1 MTSIRSACL
10 LVVFTLVAFASH
22 LPLAAAPAAAPQE
35 PPPADPEAAPAADT
49 APAPETAAPAPAA
62 PVLPPRFA
70 AWLAD
75 VEPLI
80 SEVEKE
86 LFLKLERDY
95 QREAFIEEFWKV
107 RDPYPR
113 TVRNELKE
121 RWPLRLAE
129 AKTKLGGIKDDRV
142 PILLVHGPPAGAF
155 EVKCSAAKAPVEIWA
170 YQGTEWTDVRIAL
183 VFVRINNTGPARL
196 WRPSGGIGVLEEV
209 IGRSRDCMNGNQ
221 MLQIVNNIRTGS
233 LDYERNLDLLLAKPQ
248 PSSLEWVSSFVA
260 YSTDDDGGAGKLEGD
275 FELIFP
281 GRYQQRTVV
290 QGLIGVEAASAELGD
305 SGGYRSYD
313 FRLVGEVLLDGKLFE
328 TFRYRFDYPAPAPA
342 ETPGDGALAESSPVK
357 LPLSFQRLLRPGNYR
372 MIVKV
377 EDLAS
382 KKILRFE
389 RELVVPAADN
399 VVDLPTFR
407 DPETEKLFAEATSAL
422 KSGDVSVRLIPPESS
437 KLLSGPT
444 RFDTLVTGSS
454 VDKVEFWLDD
464 KKILTR
470 NRPPFNVE
478 VDLGAFP
485 SVHTLRADALDASGA
500 QVAGDQLIL
509 NSGGYRF
516 VAKLREPRPG
526 KRYVHSLQARVEVEV
541 PGGRSLERVEIFL
554 NETRVA
560 TLYQEP
566 FVQAIVLPSKAEVGY
581 VRAVA
586 YLPDGN
592 STEDL
597 VFINA
602 PVGELNEVK
611 VQFVELYTSV
621 LGRDGRPVQ
630 GLAKEEFQVLEDGVK
645 QQIVRFEEV
654 ENLPIH
660 IGVMIDTSASMVGIL
675 DDVRKAALAFF
686 DRSLEPKDRAAVI
699 TFSSFPRL
707 AVELTGD
714 KTQLGR
720 GLAGLAPEGKT
731 ALYDSVMFGLYYFA
745 GIKGQRAILLLSDG
759 RDEGSRFDFEQT
771 LDYARRAGVTLYTI
785 GYRLADPSARGKLQ
799 KLAEETGGSSF
810 FIDGDDSI
818 AKVYESI
825 EREMRS
831 QLLIAYQSNNRAD
844 DGQFRRVDLKVS
856 RPDVTVKTLSGYYP

>member
-1 MTSIRSACL
+1 MTWIRGVFPLAL
-10 LVVFTLVAFASH
+10 FTLGTIASIS
-22 LPLAAAPAAAPQE
+22 PLAAAPQAV
-35 PPPADPEAAPAADT
+35 PPDVAPAV
-49 APAPETAAPAPAA
+49 PAVAA
-62 PVLPPRFA
+62 LPQRFA
-70 AWLAD
+70 DWLAEVD
-75 VEPLI
+75 PLI
-80 SEVEKE
+80 SEVETE
-86 LFLKLERDY
+86 LFAKLEKDY
-95 QREAFIEEFWKV
+95 QRDAFIEEFWKV

-113 TVRNELKE
+113 TARNELKE
-121 RWPLRLAE
+121 RWPLRVAE
-129 AKTKLGGIKDDRV
+129 AKTRYGGVKDDRARM
-142 PILLVHGPPAGAF
+142 LLVHGPPAGAF
-155 EVKCSAAKAPVEIWA
+155 EVKCSAAKAPVEVWA

-183 VFVRINNTGPARL
+183 VFVRVTNTGPARL
-196 WRPSGGIGVLEEV
+196 WRPTGGGGMLEEV
-209 IGRSRDCMNGNQ
+209 IGRSRDCMNGSQ
-221 MLQIVNNIRTGS
+221 LIQIATNIRNAS
-233 LDYERNLDLLLAKPQ
+233 SEYERSIDLLLAKPQ

-260 YSTDDDGGAGKLEGD
+260 YSTDSDGSEGRLAGEL
-275 FELIFP
+275 ELIFP

-290 QGLIGVEAASAELGD
+290 QGLIGVETASAELGD

-313 FRLVGEVLLDGKLFE
+313 FRLIGEVLLDGKLFE
-328 TFRYRFDYPAPAPA
+328 TFRYRFDYPATSLSEGGTPPAGAAPPA
-342 ETPGDGALAESSPVK
+342 K
-357 LPLSFQRLLRPGNYR
+357 LPLSFQRLLRPGDYK

-389 RELVVPAADN
+389 RDIEVPAADAAIEM
-399 VVDLPTFR
+399 PTFR
-407 DPETEKLFAEATSAL
+407 DPETEKLFAEATAAL
-422 KSGDVSVRLIPPESS
+422 KSGDISVRLIPPESS

-444 RFDTLVTGSS
+444 RFDTLVAGT
-454 VDKVEFWLDD
+454 VDKVEFYLDD

-485 SVHTLRADALDASGA
+485 SVHTLRADALDAAGA

-526 KRYVHSLQARVEVEV
+526 KRYEQSLQARVEVEV
-541 PGGRSLERVEIFL
+541 PGGRSLDRVEIFL

-592 STEDL
+592 STEDM

-602 PVGELNEVK
+602 PPGELEEVK
-611 VQFVELYTSV
+611 VQFVELYSSV

-630 GLAKEEFQVLEDGVK
+630 GLGKDDFQVYEDGVK
-645 QQIVRFEEV
+645 QQIARFEEV

-660 IGVMIDTSASMVGIL
+660 IGVMIDTSASMIGIL
-675 DDVRKAALAFF
+675 DDVRKAALSFF
-686 DRSLEPKDRAAVI
+686 QRSLEPKDRAAVI

-707 AVELTGD
+707 AVELTAD

-785 GYRLADPSARGKLQ
+785 GYRLGDLGARGKLQ

-810 FIDGDDSI
+810 FIDDNDGI

-831 QLLIAYQSNNRAD
+831 QLLIAYQSNNRSD
-844 DGQFRRVDLKVS
+844 DGQFRRVELKVG

>member
-1 MTSIRSACL
+1 MTWIRGVFPLAL
-10 LVVFTLVAFASH
+10 FTLGTIASIS
-22 LPLAAAPAAAPQE
+22 PLAAAPQAVPPDVAPAV
-35 PPPADPEAAPAADT
+35 PAAPA
-49 APAPETAAPAPAA
+49 
-62 PVLPPRFA
+62 LPQRFA
-70 AWLAD
+70 DWLAEVD
-75 VEPLI
+75 PLI

-86 LFLKLERDY
+86 LFAKLEKDY
-95 QREAFIEEFWKV
+95 QRDAFIEEFWKV

-113 TVRNELKE
+113 TARNELKE
-121 RWPLRLAE
+121 RWPLRVAE
-129 AKTKLGGIKDDRV
+129 AKTRYGGVKDDRARM
-142 PILLVHGPPAGAF
+142 LLVHGPPAGAF
-155 EVKCSAAKAPVEIWA
+155 EVKCSAAKAPVEVWA

-183 VFVRINNTGPARL
+183 VFVRVTNTGPARL
-196 WRPSGGIGVLEEV
+196 WRPTGGGGMLEEV
-209 IGRSRDCMNGNQ
+209 IGRSRDCMNGSQ
-221 MLQIVNNIRTGS
+221 LIQIATNIRNAS
-233 LDYERNLDLLLAKPQ
+233 SEYERSIDLLLAKPQ

-260 YSTDDDGGAGKLEGD
+260 YSTDSDGSEGRLAGEL
-275 FELIFP
+275 ELIFP

-290 QGLIGVEAASAELGD
+290 QGLIGVETASAELGD

-313 FRLVGEVLLDGKLFE
+313 FRLIGEVLLDGKLFE
-328 TFRYRFDYPAPAPA
+328 TFRYRFDYPATSLSEGGTPPAGAAPPA
-342 ETPGDGALAESSPVK
+342 K
-357 LPLSFQRLLRPGNYR
+357 LPLSFQRLLRPGDYK

-389 RELVVPAADN
+389 RDIEVPAADAAIEM
-399 VVDLPTFR
+399 PTFR
-407 DPETEKLFAEATSAL
+407 DPETEKLFAEATAAL
-422 KSGDVSVRLIPPESS
+422 KSGDISVRLIPPESS

-444 RFDTLVTGSS
+444 RFDTLVAGT
-454 VDKVEFWLDD
+454 VDKVEFYLDD

-485 SVHTLRADALDASGA
+485 SVHTLRADALDAAGA

-526 KRYVHSLQARVEVEV
+526 KRYEQSLQARVEVEV
-541 PGGRSLERVEIFL
+541 PGGRSLDRVEIFL

-602 PVGELNEVK
+602 PPGELEEVK
-611 VQFVELYTSV
+611 VQFVELYSSV

-630 GLAKEEFQVLEDGVK
+630 GLGKDDFQVYEDGVK
-645 QQIVRFEEV
+645 QQIARFEEV

-660 IGVMIDTSASMVGIL
+660 IGVMIDTSASMIGIL
-675 DDVRKAALAFF
+675 DDVRKAALSFF
-686 DRSLEPKDRAAVI
+686 QRSLEPKDRAAVI

-707 AVELTGD
+707 AVELTAD

-785 GYRLADPSARGKLQ
+785 GYRLGDLGARGKLQ

-810 FIDGDDSI
+810 FIDDNDGI

-831 QLLIAYQSNNRAD
+831 QLLIAYQSNNRSD
-844 DGQFRRVDLKVS
+844 DGQFRRVELKVG

>member
-1 MTSIRSACL
+1 
-10 LVVFTLVAFASH
+10 
-22 LPLAAAPAAAPQE
+22 
-35 PPPADPEAAPAADT
+35 
-49 APAPETAAPAPAA
+49 
-62 PVLPPRFA
+62 
-70 AWLAD
+70 
-75 VEPLI
+75 
-80 SEVEKE
+80 
-86 LFLKLERDY
+86 
-95 QREAFIEEFWKV
+95 
-107 RDPYPR
+107 
-113 TVRNELKE
+113 
-121 RWPLRLAE
+121 
-129 AKTKLGGIKDDRV
+129 
-142 PILLVHGPPAGAF
+142 VHG
-155 EVKCSAAKAPVEIWA
+155 
-170 YQGTEWTDVRIAL
+170 
-183 VFVRINNTGPARL
+183 
-196 WRPSGGIGVLEEV
+196 
-209 IGRSRDCMNGNQ
+209 
-221 MLQIVNNIRTGS
+221 
-233 LDYERNLDLLLAKPQ
+233 
-248 PSSLEWVSSFVA
+248 
-260 YSTDDDGGAGKLEGD
+260 
-275 FELIFP
+275 
-281 GRYQQRTVV
+281 
-290 QGLIGVEAASAELGD
+290 
-305 SGGYRSYD
+305 
-313 FRLVGEVLLDGKLFE
+313 
-328 TFRYRFDYPAPAPA
+328 
-342 ETPGDGALAESSPVK
+342 K
-357 LPLSFQRLLRPGNYR
+357 LPLSFQRLLRPGNYK

-382 KKILRFE
+382 KKTLRFE
-389 RELVVPAADN
+389 RELAVPAADAAI
-399 VVDLPTFR
+399 DLPTFR
-407 DPETEKLFAEATSAL
+407 DPETEKLFAEATAAL
-422 KSGDVSVRLIPPESS
+422 KSGDISVRLIPPESS

-444 RFDTLVTGSS
+444 RFDTLVTGT
-454 VDKVEFWLDD
+454 VDKVEFYLDD

-485 SVHTLRADALDASGA
+485 SVHTLRADALDAAGA
-500 QVAGDQLIL
+500 QIAGDQLIL

-526 KRYVHSLQARVEVEV
+526 KRYVQSLQARVEVEV
-541 PGGRSLERVEIFL
+541 PGGRSLDRVEIFL

-602 PVGELNEVK
+602 PPGELEEVK

-621 LGRDGRPVQ
+621 LGKDGRPVQ
-630 GLAKEEFQVLEDGVK
+630 GLGKEDFQVLEDGVK
-645 QQIVRFEEV
+645 QQIARFEEV
-654 ENLPIH
+654 EDLPIH
-660 IGVMIDTSASMVGIL
+660 VGVMIDTSASMVGIL

-686 DRSLEPKDRAAVI
+686 DRSLESKDRAAVI

-785 GYRLADPSARGKLQ
+785 GYRLGDPGARGKLQ

-810 FIDGDDSI
+810 FIDDNEGI

-825 EREMRS
+825 ERERRS
-831 QLLIAYQSNNRAD
+831 QLLIAYQSNNRSD
-844 DGQFRRVDLKVS
+844 DGQFRRVELKVG

>member
-1 MTSIRSACL
+1 MPPKY
-10 LVVFTLVAFASH
+10 ASW
-22 LPLAAAPAAAPQE
+22 LQE
-35 PPPADPEAAPAADT
+35 
-49 APAPETAAPAPAA
+49 
-62 PVLPPRFA
+62 
-70 AWLAD
+70 

-80 SEVEKE
+80 SDVEKS
-86 LFLKLERDY
+86 LFLTLERDY

-107 RDPYPR
+107 RDPHSR

-129 AKTKLGGIKDDRV
+129 VKTKYGDFRDERARLE
-142 PILLVHGPPAGAF
+142 LVHGPPAGSF
-155 EVKCSAAKAPVEIWA
+155 EVRCSAAKAPVEIWA
-170 YQGTEWTDVRIAL
+170 YQGTDWLDIRTAL
-183 VFVRINNTGPARL
+183 VFFRATSNGPARL
-196 WRPSGGIGVLEEV
+196 WRPSTSGAAADEMLARV
-209 IGRSRDCMNGNQ
+209 RDCLNGAQ
-221 MLQIVNNIRTGS
+221 AIQVINNLRASGF
-233 LDYERNLDLLLAKPQ
+233 DYERNLDLLLAKPQ

-260 YSTDDDGGAGKLEGD
+260 YSTDLDESQPRLTGDLEVVY
-275 FELIFP
+275 P

-290 QGLIGVEAASAELGD
+290 QGLIGVDTASAEMGD

-313 FRLVGEVLLDGKLFE
+313 FRLVGEVLSGGKLFE
-328 TFRYRFDYPAPAPA
+328 TFRYQFNFPASQVQNEAGAPPAR
-342 ETPGDGALAESSPVK
+342 
-357 LPLSFQRLLRPGNYR
+357 LPLTFQRLLRPGSYQ
-372 MIVKV
+372 MIVKL
-377 EDLAS
+377 EDLTS
-382 KKILRFE
+382 KKVIRFE
-389 RELVVPAADN
+389 RDLTVSAEEN
-399 VVDLPTFR
+399 VVTLPSFR
-407 DPETEKLFAEATSAL
+407 DPETEKLFAEATAAL
-422 KSGDVSVRLIPPESS
+422 KSGERSVRLIPPETG

-444 RFDTLVTGSS
+444 RFDTLVTGAI
-454 VDKVEFWLDD
+454 DKVTFSLDD

-485 SVHTLRADALDASGA
+485 SVHTLRAEAVDASGA
-500 QVAGDQLIL
+500 EIASDQLIL

-526 KRYVHSLQARVEVEV
+526 KRYTNSLQARVEVEV
-541 PGGRSLERVEIFL
+541 PGGRSLERVELFL
-554 NETRVA
+554 NETKVA

-566 FVQAIVLPSKAEVGY
+566 FVQAIVLPAKAEVGY

-602 PVGELNEVK
+602 PGDLEEVK

-621 LGRDGRPVQ
+621 LGRDGRPVG
-630 GLAKEEFQVLEDGVK
+630 GLTSADFKVLEDGVAQK
-645 QQIVRFEEV
+645 IVRFEEV
-654 ENLPIH
+654 QDLPIH
-660 IGVMIDTSASMVGIL
+660 VGVMIDTSASMVGIL
-675 DDVRKAALAFF
+675 EEVRRAALSFF
-686 DRSLEPKDRAAVI
+686 ERSLEPKDRAAVI

-707 AVELTGD
+707 QVELTGD

-759 RDEGSRFDFEQT
+759 RDESSRFDFEQT

-785 GYRLADPSARGKLQ
+785 GFRLADLGAKQKLQ
-799 KLAEETGGSSF
+799 KLSEETGGSSF
-810 FIDGDDSI
+810 FIEDESAI
-818 AKVYESI
+818 AKVYETI

-831 QLLIAYQSNNRAD
+831 QLLLAYQSNNRSE
-844 DGQFRRVDLKVS
+844 DGQFRRIELKVDK
-856 RPDVTVKTLSGYYP
+856 PDVVVKTLSGYYP

>member
-1 MTSIRSACL
+1 MTIRSACL
-10 LVVFTLVAFASH
+10 LVVFTLGTFASH
-22 LPLAAAPAAAPQE
+22 LPLAAAPQE
-35 PPPADPEAAPAADT
+35 PPPAAPEGAPAS
-49 APAPETAAPAPAA
+49 ETAAPAAGA

-70 AWLAD
+70 EWLAE

-86 LFLKLERDY
+86 LFLTLERDY

-129 AKTKLGGIKDDRV
+129 AKTKFGAIKDERV
-142 PILLVHGPPAGAF
+142 PILLVHGSPAGAF

-196 WRPSGGIGVLEEV
+196 WRPTGGIGVLEEV

-260 YSTDDDGGAGKLEGD
+260 YSTDNDDSVGKLEGD

-328 TFRYRFDYPAPAPA
+328 TFRYRFDYPAPAPDEGGTPSSA
-342 ETPGDGALAESSPVK
+342 APPGDAALAETSPVK
-357 LPLSFQRLLRPGNYR
+357 LPLSFQRLLRPGDYR

-382 KKILRFE
+382 KKTLRFE
-389 RELVVPAADN
+389 RELKVPAAEN

-407 DPETEKLFAEATSAL
+407 DPETEKLFAEATNAL

-630 GLAKEEFQVLEDGVK
+630 GLAKDEFQVLEDGVK

-810 FIDGDDSI
+810 FIDGNDSI